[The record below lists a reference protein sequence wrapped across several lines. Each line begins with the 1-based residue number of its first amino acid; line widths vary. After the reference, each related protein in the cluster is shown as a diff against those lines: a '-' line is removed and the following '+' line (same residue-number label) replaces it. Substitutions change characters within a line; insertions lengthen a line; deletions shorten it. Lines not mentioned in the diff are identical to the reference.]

1 MCPNDISSLADL
13 LLEKSDEYD
22 LKGYMDV
29 LTKCEAKQL
38 TKAVVNEVTTVK
50 GFNDT
55 LTVDEA
61 IKDKAIWNELE
72 CLQKIGDLT
81 RGEFV
86 ELAKIAQ
93 ESGVIDEESC
103 KKCFKVFFSKVDLDK
118 HMHLKHNKSGSFKKF
133 SCDECNKSFIA
144 KSSFDYHKRAAHAKI
159 EKLKCDHCQK
169 QFQSPLTLKRHMQ
182 NHDIN
187 KIPCKHCDKK
197 FSRKDLL
204 NLHIKTY
211 HYDYSYNKRAMLEDV
226 KCKDG
231 YRCKTCLKFFQGRK
245 EMIFHFEDNTCFNR
259 CSFCGK
265 TFRDK
270 AYLKIHKLTHV
281 GGIEF
286 PCEICNKSF
295 QFKSGLMKHN
305 RNIHKGQK

>member
-93 ESGVIDEESC
+93 ESGVIQTALLE
-103 KKCFKVFFSKVDLDK
+103 L
-118 HMHLKHNKSGSFKKF
+118 LK
-133 SCDECNKSFIA
+133 ER
-144 KSSFDYHKRAAHAKI
+144 RAAAT
-159 EKLKCDHCQK
+159 
-169 QFQSPLTLKRHMQ
+169 SPPAAAPVAQEQ
-182 NHDIN
+182 NATHD
-187 KIPCKHCDKK
+187 
-197 FSRKDLL
+197 
-204 NLHIKTY
+204 NL
-211 HYDYSYNKRAMLEDV
+211 A
-226 KCKDG
+226 G
-231 YRCKTCLKFFQGRK
+231 
-245 EMIFHFEDNTCFNR
+245 DN
-259 CSFCGK
+259 
-265 TFRDK
+265 
-270 AYLKIHKLTHV
+270 
-281 GGIEF
+281 
-286 PCEICNKSF
+286 
-295 QFKSGLMKHN
+295 
-305 RNIHKGQK
+305 